1 MQILNRKDQKNVLMI
16 NDDDEGFAEDGVQV
30 MVLTGAEFEELL
42 VYLPKGKAQGLLD
55 KFYGANFQ
63 YHCNIMHYSNKSRTI
78 CQGCGEILQ
87 LTSKEDHAKACQEAE
102 VDQLVRMAKMFNS
115 LGTKTSVRLIN
126 RSSNGY

>member
-16 NDDDEGFAEDGVQV
+16 SDDDEGFAEDGIQV

-42 VYLPKGKAQGLLD
+42 VYLPRDKAQGLLT
-55 KFYGANFQ
+55 KFYGANFK

-87 LTSKEDHAKACQEAE
+87 LTSKEDHARACEKAE
-102 VDQLVRMAKMFNS
+102 VDQLVRMAEIFNS
-115 LGTKTSVRLIN
+115 LGTETSVRLVE
-126 RSSNGY
+126 RS